1 MNGLELGAALSEAG
15 ITGGWVIRD
24 AKIVLWENTQPI
36 PAEFAEYVEL
46 DEAVNLDTETT
57 QE

>member
-1 MNGLELGAALSEAG
+1 MIDQSKLSNDLIAAGFES
-15 ITGGWVIRD
+15 GWAVRGE
-24 AKIVLWENTQPI
+24 KIVLWINEEPV

-46 DEAVNLDTETT
+46 DEPLNLETT

>member
-1 MNGLELGAALSEAG
+1 MNGLELGAALSKAG
-15 ITGGWVIRD
+15 VIGGWVIRD

-46 DEAVNLDTETT
+46 DEPLNLETT

>member
-1 MNGLELGAALSEAG
+1 MIVVSQLAENLIAAG
-15 ITGGWVIRD
+15 FDTGWAVRGE
-24 AKIVLWENTQPI
+24 KIVLWVNEQPI

-46 DEAVNLDTETT
+46 DEPLNLETT